1 MKNITY
7 ISAGAGS
14 GKTTR
19 IIEELVTALQKIRP
33 SEVMMTTFTRAA
45 AQEMQERAKKKLLE
59 LGKINEANEMGAAT
73 IGTIHSVCLR
83 FIRKYWYLI
92 GISPDIQE
100 MDENDFKMYVDLSL
114 FQQVTEADMQMFEE
128 WRKELGLTYY
138 TGSAI
143 KPYVNYWRDWL
154 RIMVDKMRYYRIED
168 LKQSCE
174 ESKKE
179 IEAVFTR
186 HAFDTDKY
194 TICTEK
200 YAELLSGIQRSS
212 QRIKKIVNHN
222 PTSDGIVSKMTP
234 LKGWNEELEQADNDW
249 LFEANKVIF
258 TNSQKETAIAL
269 VEKLFN
275 ILTKWQKEYQVYK
288 LTHKMLD
295 FSDMEV
301 YFSQL
306 LEKDEVRV
314 EISTYKLVLVDEFQ
328 DCNPMQI
335 DIFKRI
341 SDLVPRSIWVGDP
354 KQAIYGFRGTDTA
367 LVKEVS
373 NQIVHEENGCIRDS
387 LEFSYRSRKELVEY
401 VNNEFLSIF
410 RNAPFTLPK
419 DGIVLKVGRSY
430 AIENP
435 PRALQSWAVPNEEG
449 VAYQIRELI
458 TQEKTYIQPKDKN
471 LSPRL
476 AQYGDIAILA
486 RNNNTIS
493 KLTKALRDFGIPFF
507 ATEDNDN
514 EKQPIEQKLLMA
526 LAQYKL
532 SPKYRPHLRADIL
545 HLLKD
550 ISSQNLLNDYL
561 KNISVSL
568 DENNKRKYDKRDEWK
583 TDDELIQRIEQ
594 IVKDCYAKGLYD
606 TLTSFVDCLR
616 LYDLIAKWGD
626 AEIRRSNVHKLL
638 QLADAFDHHCEI
650 LGIENPT
657 FADYT
662 KYMDDASAKMELNLD
677 SPSVKILTMHKS
689 KGLEWPIVIYYDA
702 DNKSTS
708 DDKIVSHEFFGIREQ
723 RNADDS
729 NSYWLRVFPPLA
741 GQKSLSRY
749 TPYLSE
755 ESYFWSSKERVEAD
769 ETRLRYVAFTRA
781 RDILIQVNVVADA
794 PVHDFFLDP
803 QYYTLIDTVKTQQE
817 GSDLIYLVNPSKSG
831 IASALKP
838 SDPVKVDRIHIL
850 EKKDDVR
857 MSTIGTCIHNI
868 YAACNP
874 SMDDAQATEMA
885 QRIIKSVNLS
895 EILKAEEVIKAIRS
909 LYDYLNQEHGTPTSI
924 AHEVPFS
931 FVRENGQLLRGE
943 IDLLWHTKD
952 GVVLVDYKNIQGEEA
967 NPEHYA
973 SQMEA
978 YREVLRSAGLACKG
992 IVLFYATLGQ
1002 IIELK

>member
-114 FQQVTEADMQMFEE
+114 FQQVEEEDMQKFEE

-314 EISTYKLVLVDEFQ
+314 EISNYKLVLVDEFQ

-354 KQAIYGFRGTDTA
+354 KQAIYGFRGTDIA

-419 DGIVLKVGRSY
+419 DEIVLKVGRSY

-550 ISSQNLLNDYL
+550 VSSQNLLNDYL
-561 KNISVSL
+561 KSISVSL

-638 QLADAFDHHCEI
+638 QLAEAFDHHCKI

-749 TPYLSE
+749 TPYLLE
-755 ESYFWSSKERVEAD
+755 ESYFWSSKERIEAD

-803 QYYTLIDTVKTQQE
+803 QYYTLIDTDQTQQE
-817 GSDLIYLVNPSKSG
+817 GSDLTYLVNPSKSG

-838 SDPVKVDRIHIL
+838 SDPAKVDRIHIL

-978 YREVLRSAGLACKG
+978 YREVIKSAGLACKG